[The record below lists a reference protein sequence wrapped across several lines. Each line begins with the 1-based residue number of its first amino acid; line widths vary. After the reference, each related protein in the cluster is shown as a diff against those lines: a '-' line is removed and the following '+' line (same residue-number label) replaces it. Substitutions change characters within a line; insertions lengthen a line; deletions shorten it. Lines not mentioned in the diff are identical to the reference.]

1 MCPSGPLGYASIIP
15 TAAGQRPLNTA
26 LGIDMKH
33 IAIFALLLA
42 ASTAFGSA
50 EVARG
55 WTYLKVKTESSSL
68 QVELEVSK
76 DRKSVTLLRVWLDG
90 KRVPVQSAA
99 YSDITFPDLRGV
111 EIAACP
117 GSETSSCSILRFPY
131 NDWKDGLPEWW
142 EPPVA
147 TFIFRDASFAG
158 RGTRRKT
165 GERVWETSDPDGTWI
180 EESLVRPTVP

>member
-1 MCPSGPLGYASIIP
+1 M
-15 TAAGQRPLNTA
+15 

-33 IAIFALLLA
+33 IAALVLLLA

-50 EVARG
+50 EIAPT

-68 QVELEVSK
+68 QVEVEVSK

-90 KRVPVQSAA
+90 KRITVQSTA

-111 EIAACP
+111 EIVGCP

-131 NDWKDGLPEWW
+131 DDWKDGVAKWW

-147 TFIFRDASFAG
+147 IFIFRDASFAG

-165 GERVWETSDPDGTWI
+165 GERVWKTSDPDGTWT
-180 EESLVRPTVP
+180 EESLERPTVP